1 MKKLVLAAAAAMSL
15 TGCAGAAFVGLAPG
29 AASLYT
35 DVQGT
40 TNITPVDATPQNHN
54 WKTGEACQTSIL
66 GLITTGSA
74 TVGEG
79 ARAGGI
85 SKVNRVDYKFS
96 NIIDLYAKYCIV
108 VVGD

>member
-1 MKKLVLAAAAAMSL
+1 MKKLLIAAAAWFAFSS
-15 TGCAGAAFVGLAPG
+15 CAGAAFIGIAPG
-29 AASLYT
+29 GSSLYA

-40 TNITPVDATPQNHN
+40 TNLAQVDNLPANHN

-85 SKVNRVDYKFS
+85 TKVNRVDYKFS
-96 NIIDLYAKYCIV
+96 NLIDVYAKYCIV